1 MRTQHSELATRMAH
15 AKLETIA
22 QYIQQH
28 SFPATV
34 HDTCVSFTVP
44 VTQDGIPA
52 GVDRFEVRTFQ
63 EARDALG
70 Y

>member
-1 MRTQHSELATRMAH
+1 MNSKHSALATRMAR
-15 AKLETIA
+15 AKLQDIA
-22 QYIQQH
+22 QYIHQH
-28 SFPATV
+28 SFPVTV

-44 VTQDGIPA
+44 ATQDGIPA
-52 GVDRFEVRTFQ
+52 GADRFEVRTFQ